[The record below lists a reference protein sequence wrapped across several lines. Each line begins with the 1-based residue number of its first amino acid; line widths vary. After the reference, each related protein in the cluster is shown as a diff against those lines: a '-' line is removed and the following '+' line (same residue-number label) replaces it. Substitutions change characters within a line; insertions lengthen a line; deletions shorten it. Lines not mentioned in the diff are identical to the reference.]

1 MLQPLRDLAL
11 VPMRVAAYG
20 ADQWRRSRRVT
31 VYPELPSAPL
41 GPALLAQ
48 VALDEVVLAIMK
60 RPSRFPSEA
69 EIQRVAR
76 ELRASVDG
84 QESAGVLED
93 PLAYH
98 RTPPPLEAVD
108 VDDVTFRGH
117 RVERLS
123 WESAYEPWPWEP
135 GRDRWLALER
145 NRTAHAFVLR
155 HDGGARPWIVC
166 LHGLGTGFLSSE
178 VLAFRAL
185 QLHQAGANV
194 VLPVLPLHGPRA
206 TSRFSSLDFLS
217 YDLATVLLGVSQAL
231 WDTRRVLSWIRGQDP
246 AAVGVHG
253 VSLGGLIASLL
264 AAFDE
269 DLDAVIA
276 GIPLVEVPRLFA
288 AHTPSRFRRQAV
300 HEELLGE
307 VAHVAHLVNSPLVAP
322 PRVPRER
329 LFVYAGLADRMTP
342 ARHAHRLWL
351 HWGRPQ
357 VLWFPGDHV
366 GFIWS
371 RAVREFV
378 DSSLTRTVL
387 ASSR

>member
-1 MLQPLRDLAL
+1 MLQPLRNVAL
-11 VPMRVAAYG
+11 VPLRVAAYG
-20 ADQWRRSRRVT
+20 ASQLRRSRRVT

-48 VALDEVVLAIMK
+48 VALDELVLAVMK
-60 RPSRFPSEA
+60 RPSRFPTDR

-76 ELRASVDG
+76 ELRASVEA
-84 QESAGVLED
+84 QRSAGVLED

-98 RTPPPLEAVD
+98 RTPPPLETVD
-108 VDDVTFRGH
+108 IDEVTFRGH
-117 RVERLS
+117 AVEHLS
-123 WESAYEPWPWEP
+123 WESDYEPWPWEP
-135 GRDRWLALER
+135 GRERWLERER

-155 HDGGARPWIVC
+155 HADGPRPWVVG

-178 VLAFRAL
+178 VVAFRAL
-185 QLHQAGANV
+185 HLHQAGANV

-206 TSRFSSLDFLS
+206 TSRLAALDFLS
-217 YDLATVLLGVSQAL
+217 YDLAAVLLGVSQSL
-231 WDTRRVLSWIRGQDP
+231 WDTRRLLGWIRRQDA

-253 VSLGGLIASLL
+253 VSLGALVASLL
-264 AAFDE
+264 AAFDD

-288 AHTPSRFRRQAV
+288 AHTPRKFRREAV

-307 VAHVAHLVNSPLVAP
+307 IAHVAHLVNSPLAAP
-322 PRVPRER
+322 PRIPRER
-329 LFVYAGLADRMTP
+329 LYLYAGLADRMTP
-342 ARHAHRLWL
+342 PNHAHRLWL
-351 HWGRPQ
+351 HWGRPR

-371 RAVREFV
+371 RSVRDFV
-378 DSSLTRTVL
+378 DDAYAASGLTG
-387 ASSR
+387 